1 MEPLQNPFFKNITQK
16 EYDEM
21 IKCGGIR
28 VAEFRKNE
36 VIFHTGDVTEE
47 FGIILSGE
55 IHIENIDLWG
65 NRVILH
71 NISDGQ
77 AFGETYAFCSE
88 PIMVD
93 VTAVRDCKI
102 LFVNIGLLQ
111 SHSNNSRP
119 WYNKML
125 YNLLI
130 LSTEKNLAWSS
141 RVFCITAKSIRSR
154 VMTYLSSEAV
164 KRGTTEFNIPFDRQQ
179 MADYLNVERSALSK
193 ELGKMKKEGILTF
206 HKNHFHLYQAEE

>member
-1 MEPLQNPFFKNITQK
+1 MEPLKNPFFKNITQK

-28 VAEFRKNE
+28 IAEFKKNE
-36 VIFHTGDVTEE
+36 VIFHTGDITEE

-55 IHIENIDLWG
+55 VHIENIDLWG

-71 NISDGQ
+71 SISDGQ
-77 AFGETYAFCSE
+77 AFGETYAFCKE

-93 VTAVRDCKI
+93 VTAVRNSEI

-111 SHSNNSRP
+111 SSVNYSRS

-125 YNLLI
+125 YNLLV

-206 HKNHFHLYQAEE
+206 QKNRFKLYQSEQ

>member
-1 MEPLQNPFFKNITQK
+1 MEPLKNPFFKNITQK

-28 VAEFRKNE
+28 VAEFKKNE
-36 VIFHTGDVTEE
+36 VIFHTGDITEE

-55 IHIENIDLWG
+55 VHIENIDLWG
-65 NRVILH
+65 NRIILH
-71 NISDGQ
+71 SISDGQ
-77 AFGETYAFCSE
+77 AFGETYAFCKE

-93 VTAVRDCKI
+93 VTAVRNSEI

-111 SHSNNSRP
+111 SSVNYSRS
-119 WYNKML
+119 WYNKIL
-125 YNLLI
+125 YNLLV

-206 HKNHFHLYQAEE
+206 QKNRFKLYQSEQ

>member
-1 MEPLQNPFFKNITQK
+1 MEPLKNPFFKNITQK

-28 VAEFRKNE
+28 VAEFKKNG
-36 VIFHTGDVTEE
+36 VIFHTGDITEE

-55 IHIENIDLWG
+55 VHIENIDLWG

-71 NISDGQ
+71 SISDGQ
-77 AFGETYAFCSE
+77 AFGETYAFCKE
-88 PIMVD
+88 RIMID
-93 VTAVRDCKI
+93 VTAVRDSEI

-111 SHSNNSRP
+111 SSVNYSRS

-125 YNLLI
+125 YNLLV

-206 HKNHFHLYQAEE
+206 QKNRFKLYQSER